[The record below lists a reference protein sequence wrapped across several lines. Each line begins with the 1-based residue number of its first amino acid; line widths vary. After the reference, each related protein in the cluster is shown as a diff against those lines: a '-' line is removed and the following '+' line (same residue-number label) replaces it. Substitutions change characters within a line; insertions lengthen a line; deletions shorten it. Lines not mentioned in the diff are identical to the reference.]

1 MGGNLGEVP
10 RTFDRVI
17 ESLGKADAI
26 RGLRESRRF
35 STKPV
40 GGNGGNSA
48 AYLNSAVEMKISC
61 SLPELLRIL
70 QRIEGKLGR
79 RREAYWGSRTI
90 DLDLLLHE
98 REEIRTAELTVPH
111 PHLWYRRFALDPLAE
126 LAGEVVHP
134 ERGITIAALRE
145 RLLDRPMRCGIYGGE
160 SERREE
166 IVRVLCGEF
175 PGVEMRAWGR
185 GASGPASEAL
195 SLWLGPRTDLEK
207 DTGEFE
213 ELPRVSR
220 FDVRTIPLFATDAI
234 RQMLVAACGE

>member
-1 MGGNLGEVP
+1 MQTLVGLAKRLASRLLG
-10 RTFDRVI
+10 TD
-17 ESLGKADAI
+17 
-26 RGLRESRRF
+26 
-35 STKPV
+35 
-40 GGNGGNSA
+40 
-48 AYLNSAVEMKISC
+48 ISV
-61 SLPELLRIL
+61 RIAMEPTWPFGATYGPGHL
-70 QRIEGKLGR
+70 VFNAGRLGR
-79 RREAYWGSRTI
+79 KWFGGPLADI
-90 DLDLLLHE
+90 LDLLLHE

-166 IVRVLCGEF
+166 IVRVLCLEF

-185 GASGPASEAL
+185 GASGPDSEAL

-207 DTGEFE
+207 ETGEFE